1 MIQLNLLPDLKKEFI
16 KAQKVKALVITVA
29 IFTTLGAIG
38 ISALLFVYVT
48 FIQQF
53 QVKLATD
60 DISRREQELKGINDI
75 DKYLTIQNQLASL
88 PDLHAGKGIQSRL
101 FDFLSALNPS
111 PPNNVKLS
119 ELQVLTSD
127 KAIVFTGTSNTYET
141 FNIFVD
147 TLKHAQIT
155 YKAGG
160 QGDPITENMF
170 DQVLVQS
177 ADLSRSSGTAVVGFI
192 VRTIYRDQVFD
203 ARNTDMSVKVPSI
216 TTTQSVTQSP
226 NPQAQQLFD
235 KPGGQ

>member
-38 ISALLFVYVT
+38 LSALLFVYVT
-48 FIQQF
+48 FIQQVQIKF
-53 QVKLATD
+53 ATD
-60 DISRREQELKGINDI
+60 DISRKIQQLKGINDI
-75 DKYLTIQNQLASL
+75 DKYLTVQSQLASL
-88 PDLHAGKGIQSRL
+88 PTLHEGKGLESRL
-101 FDFLSALNPS
+101 FDFLSSLNPS

-119 ELQVLTSD
+119 ELQVFTDD
-127 KAIVFTGTSNTYET
+127 KAIVFTGISNSYET

-155 YKAGG
+155 YKTSGAT
-160 QGDPITENMF
+160 DTTTENMF

-192 VRTIYRDQVFD
+192 VRTIYKDSVFD
-203 ARNTDMSVKVPSI
+203 AKNTEMSVKVPSI

-226 NPQAQQLFD
+226 SPQQLFD